1 MPHALAPVVEAENDA
16 QELELGGEQGEA
28 QALCNDREDG
38 GGEAEGVGGSGS
50 GGGWG
55 ERRAQLLQLGAASW
69 DRLVPRRVRRIF
81 GQGIMPRAW
90 GSQGPIFGLVDRQ
103 TTPAS
108 AWEWCVLVRWLRLIS
123 WENQSLVDTW
133 KSRRVGRLDFLRH
146 PLVRPVVQLPTEA
159 FVGLLFWT
167 SLMAFVRSVYWFM
180 LAAQGLTSHIL
191 LLGYLL
197 VPGLVLGH
205 EFLHQLLST
214 NPVLRALLVLGGVV
228 GVGGSREGVETTI
241 WGVALSGAGVAMVG
255 LYIGEGLW
263 LAPPARRRRVGFG
276 LAGGLL
282 LLQALQLA
290 FGGRNPLLARWWGL
304 LLLAVLPGAWVAAL
318 LLYEELRDW
327 EGEEEEGRR
336 MVGGSGSA
344 EGAQGYWPAG
354 RGGQRLE
361 GTVLSEDDWSVESEG
376 GWRAAEEAGL
386 KQWDSVNVLNEGG
399 VKSGERCMEM
409 VGDGQERAELRAA
422 NASFVAVTVER
433 AQEEMQQQQQQMGQQ
448 QREVIPASVKAQAAE
463 PAAARPFST
472 GSGCLGTSSEP
483 NSQGW
488 GGSVD
493 ESHDASSSAYD
504 RSRTVSA
511 SAAAGA
517 GGNAATGPVWVADML
532 GGFMEE
538 EEEVENGGEGGTV
551 VMSESDNDSNAG
563 ASGVAC
569 ACHSPHGCEC
579 IGVLC
584 AEGTLGGKCNSE
596 VEERGVPV
604 ERAAVREGEGRE
616 CTGYGGKAGAEV
628 QGNGESGRQGA
639 AGHDSEEQIEGH
651 GPEQQD
657 GRCSEGT
664 PKCNEGSLE
673 GNEGYP
679 EWREPARGVLGYFGL
694 EIGSVETSEG
704 KLRAEWRSSRQ
715 WETTVELS
723 ECDSMGYRADGR
735 VEGYEAGNGGGRRGE
750 GGRAEG
756 GGGGGEGGMETVDGA
771 GGGCEGLCVVR
782 VRSRERKCYNAC
794 QNLPHTG
801 QSAAWK
807 AAASL
812 PWEGPWDRLGSLD
825 RAALTR
831 EDEEMLPFRQKRA
844 HWTKHGCLRTCQAA
858 IGHGSLMFLCHWLL
872 SSPYLIPRW
881 LSAPPAWG
889 FISVVSLALGIV
901 LAAEVLRMH
910 IPKRVHAI
918 VALALAVSG
927 CIWLLLSGPFH
938 PIPALQARHEPGSR
952 FWLSFSQAS
961 GYVSDEPQDLVYL
974 PGPVTGP
981 VAGPPAAASTSQVST
996 STFSEPAAVAARAAA
1011 AAEAAGFRSYLLGA
1025 PLLAM
1030 AIPSLWVVL
1039 AQNMGGAYPGL
1050 GAAGSAIWYVVL
1062 LVWSAALVAY
1072 EKLGP
1077 LGLLRGSLPV
1087 LMVVAMGGVAWG
1099 IWRAPEPKG
1108 EGRRG
1113 DLAVRT
1119 EWWRLGRLAWGSG
1132 VPDRMALLA
1141 LLLIL
1146 LLLLPFPLLLQ
1157 YAYAPSSSPTF
1168 VSSFG
1173 SSSSSSSSTSS
1184 GSSGS
1189 AEPGSEAWVQLRVL
1203 NFNVQQGFSRAGS
1216 VNLDAI
1222 EHVIWQQ
1229 KPDIVLLQE
1238 SDTMH
1243 MIHGNVDMVQYLAT
1257 WLGMHAWSAPPA
1269 RHQSWGC
1276 AILSRFP
1283 LLSASPSQ
1291 SLPSPHGELACFQ
1304 HAVILLGAGNM
1315 LPGGGN
1321 MVTNRGAAG
1330 WGNQTSGVVSGYPV
1344 HIMNAHFSDLEVDIR
1359 LEAER
1364 AASLVRSVLQAG
1376 KGGEHGAGGEGEKED
1391 KAEREERR
1399 TQEVGFPRGMGTAGE
1414 LSGGLAG
1421 ELPGEPSGDFNLPPL
1436 SPPYLSLLAPGL
1448 VDSEA
1453 ERMGAWKS
1461 MGDRDPGAGYVFVSR
1476 GNVECEAWAE
1486 PRYDQRKTSDGYPV
1500 VVDVRVTLP
1509 AAAV

>member
-1 MPHALAPVVEAENDA
+1 
-16 QELELGGEQGEA
+16 
-28 QALCNDREDG
+28 
-38 GGEAEGVGGSGS
+38 
-50 GGGWG
+50 
-55 ERRAQLLQLGAASW
+55 
-69 DRLVPRRVRRIF
+69 
-81 GQGIMPRAW
+81 
-90 GSQGPIFGLVDRQ
+90 
-103 TTPAS
+103 
-108 AWEWCVLVRWLRLIS
+108 
-123 WENQSLVDTW
+123 
-133 KSRRVGRLDFLRH
+133 
-146 PLVRPVVQLPTEA
+146 
-159 FVGLLFWT
+159 
-167 SLMAFVRSVYWFM
+167 M

-191 LLGYLL
+191 LLGFLLVPDRFPFDLMLVAQGPPSHTPRLVYLL
-197 VPGLVLGH
+197 VPGH

-422 NASFVAVTVER
+422 NASFVAVTVDA

-538 EEEVENGGEGGTV
+538 EEEVENGGTV

-584 AEGTLGGKCNSE
+584 ADGTLGGKCNSE

-639 AGHDSEEQIEGH
+639 AGHDSDEQIEGH

-657 GRCSEGT
+657 GRCSEGA

-723 ECDSMGYRADGR
+723 ECD
-735 VEGYEAGNGGGRRGE
+735 N
-750 GGRAEG
+750 
-756 GGGGGEGGMETVDGA
+756 
-771 GGGCEGLCVVR
+771 
-782 VRSRERKCYNAC
+782 
-794 QNLPHTG
+794 
-801 QSAAWK
+801 
-807 AAASL
+807 
-812 PWEGPWDRLGSLD
+812 GSL
-825 RAALTR
+825 
-831 EDEEMLPFRQKRA
+831 LP
-844 HWTKHGCLRTCQAA
+844 
-858 IGHGSLMFLCHWLL
+858 
-872 SSPYLIPRW
+872 
-881 LSAPPAWG
+881 
-889 FISVVSLALGIV
+889 
-901 LAAEVLRMH
+901 
-910 IPKRVHAI
+910 
-918 VALALAVSG
+918 
-927 CIWLLLSGPFH
+927 
-938 PIPALQARHEPGSR
+938 
-952 FWLSFSQAS
+952 
-961 GYVSDEPQDLVYL
+961 L
-974 PGPVTGP
+974 PG
-981 VAGPPAAASTSQVST
+981 
-996 STFSEPAAVAARAAA
+996 
-1011 AAEAAGFRSYLLGA
+1011 
-1025 PLLAM
+1025 
-1030 AIPSLWVVL
+1030 
-1039 AQNMGGAYPGL
+1039 
-1050 GAAGSAIWYVVL
+1050 
-1062 LVWSAALVAY
+1062 
-1072 EKLGP
+1072 
-1077 LGLLRGSLPV
+1077 
-1087 LMVVAMGGVAWG
+1087 
-1099 IWRAPEPKG
+1099 
-1108 EGRRG
+1108 
-1113 DLAVRT
+1113 
-1119 EWWRLGRLAWGSG
+1119 
-1132 VPDRMALLA
+1132 
-1141 LLLIL
+1141 
-1146 LLLLPFPLLLQ
+1146 
-1157 YAYAPSSSPTF
+1157 
-1168 VSSFG
+1168 VSS
-1173 SSSSSSSSTSS
+1173 
-1184 GSSGS
+1184 
-1189 AEPGSEAWVQLRVL
+1189 L
-1203 NFNVQQGFSRAGS
+1203 
-1216 VNLDAI
+1216 
-1222 EHVIWQQ
+1222 
-1229 KPDIVLLQE
+1229 
-1238 SDTMH
+1238 
-1243 MIHGNVDMVQYLAT
+1243 
-1257 WLGMHAWSAPPA
+1257 
-1269 RHQSWGC
+1269 
-1276 AILSRFP
+1276 
-1283 LLSASPSQ
+1283 
-1291 SLPSPHGELACFQ
+1291 
-1304 HAVILLGAGNM
+1304 
-1315 LPGGGN
+1315 
-1321 MVTNRGAAG
+1321 
-1330 WGNQTSGVVSGYPV
+1330 
-1344 HIMNAHFSDLEVDIR
+1344 
-1359 LEAER
+1359 
-1364 AASLVRSVLQAG
+1364 
-1376 KGGEHGAGGEGEKED
+1376 
-1391 KAEREERR
+1391 
-1399 TQEVGFPRGMGTAGE
+1399 
-1414 LSGGLAG
+1414 
-1421 ELPGEPSGDFNLPPL
+1421 
-1436 SPPYLSLLAPGL
+1436 
-1448 VDSEA
+1448 
-1453 ERMGAWKS
+1453 
-1461 MGDRDPGAGYVFVSR
+1461 
-1476 GNVECEAWAE
+1476 
-1486 PRYDQRKTSDGYPV
+1486 
-1500 VVDVRVTLP
+1500 
-1509 AAAV
+1509 

>member
-108 AWEWCVLVRWLRLIS
+108 AWEWCVLVRWLR
-123 WENQSLVDTW
+123 LVDTW

-723 ECDSMGYRADGR
+723 ECDS
-735 VEGYEAGNGGGRRGE
+735 
-750 GGRAEG
+750 
-756 GGGGGEGGMETVDGA
+756 
-771 GGGCEGLCVVR
+771 
-782 VRSRERKCYNAC
+782 
-794 QNLPHTG
+794 
-801 QSAAWK
+801 
-807 AAASL
+807 
-812 PWEGPWDRLGSLD
+812 
-825 RAALTR
+825 
-831 EDEEMLPFRQKRA
+831 
-844 HWTKHGCLRTCQAA
+844 
-858 IGHGSLMFLCHWLL
+858 
-872 SSPYLIPRW
+872 
-881 LSAPPAWG
+881 
-889 FISVVSLALGIV
+889 
-901 LAAEVLRMH
+901 
-910 IPKRVHAI
+910 
-918 VALALAVSG
+918 
-927 CIWLLLSGPFH
+927 
-938 PIPALQARHEPGSR
+938 
-952 FWLSFSQAS
+952 
-961 GYVSDEPQDLVYL
+961 
-974 PGPVTGP
+974 
-981 VAGPPAAASTSQVST
+981 
-996 STFSEPAAVAARAAA
+996 
-1011 AAEAAGFRSYLLGA
+1011 
-1025 PLLAM
+1025 
-1030 AIPSLWVVL
+1030 
-1039 AQNMGGAYPGL
+1039 
-1050 GAAGSAIWYVVL
+1050 
-1062 LVWSAALVAY
+1062 
-1072 EKLGP
+1072 
-1077 LGLLRGSLPV
+1077 
-1087 LMVVAMGGVAWG
+1087 
-1099 IWRAPEPKG
+1099 

-1421 ELPGEPSGDFNLPPL
+1421 DFNLPPL

>member
-1 MPHALAPVVEAENDA
+1 MPHALAPVAEAENDA
-16 QELELGGEQGEA
+16 HELDLGAEPGEA
-28 QALCNDREDG
+28 QALNTDRENG
-38 GGEAEGVGGSGS
+38 GGEAEGAGGSGS

-108 AWEWCVLVRWLRLIS
+108 AWEW
-123 WENQSLVDTW
+123 LVDTW
-133 KSRRVGRLDFLRH
+133 KSRRVGQLDFLRH

-197 VPGLVLGH
+197 IPGLVLGH

-327 EGEEEEGRR
+327 EGEEEAEQGRLID
-336 MVGGSGSA
+336 GSGSA

-386 KQWDSVNVLNEGG
+386 KQWDCVKGDSNVLDDGG
-399 VKSGERCMEM
+399 VESGERCKEM
-409 VGDGQERAELRAA
+409 VTNGQERAELRAA
-422 NASFVAVTVER
+422 NASFVAVTVDGEE
-433 AQEEMQQQQQQMGQQ
+433 EEMQQQQQQQLGQQQLMQ
-448 QREVIPASVKAQAAE
+448 QREVIPASVKAPAAE
-463 PAAARPFST
+463 PAAAHPFST
-472 GSGCLGTSSEP
+472 GSQCLGTSSEP

-511 SAAAGA
+511 SAAAGSA
-517 GGNAATGPVWVADML
+517 GNAATGPVWVADML

-551 VMSESDNDSNAG
+551 VMSESDSNAG
-563 ASGVAC
+563 ASREGC
-569 ACHSPHGCEC
+569 GCHSQHGCKC
-579 IGVLC
+579 VRVLC
-584 AEGTLGGKCNSE
+584 AEGTLGGECKSE
-596 VEERGVPV
+596 VEEGGGTV

-616 CTGYGGKAGAEV
+616 STGFGGELGAEV
-628 QGNGESGRQGA
+628 QGNGESGPQE
-639 AGHDSEEQIEGH
+639 AGRESAVGVEGQ
-651 GPEQQD
+651 GPELQD
-657 GRCSEGT
+657 GCCSEGL
-664 PKCNEGSLE
+664 PKRNDGSLE
-673 GNEGYP
+673 GNEDYP

-723 ECDSMGYRADGR
+723 ECDSMGYGSDGR
-735 VEGYEAGNGGGRRGE
+735 AEGYGAGNGGGGRGE
-750 GGRAEG
+750 GGRAEVR
-756 GGGGGEGGMETVDGA
+756 GGEGEGGREAGDGA
-771 GGGCEGLCVVR
+771 GGGCEGLSVVR
-782 VRSRERKCYNAC
+782 VRSRERKCYDTSR
-794 QNLPHTG
+794 NLPQTG
-801 QSAAWK
+801 QSAGWK

-825 RAALTR
+825 RAAMARATLATAA
-831 EDEEMLPFRQKRA
+831 DDEMLPFRQKRA

-918 VALALAVSG
+918 AALALAVSG

-981 VAGPPAAASTSQVST
+981 VAGPAAAASAAQVST

-1113 DLAVRT
+1113 DLAVQT

-1141 LLLIL
+1141 LLLIV

-1173 SSSSSSSSTSS
+1173 SSSSSSSSSP
-1184 GSSGS
+1184 GSSAS

-1216 VNLDAI
+1216 VNMDAV

-1229 KPDIVLLQE
+1229 KPDIVL
-1238 SDTMH
+1238 
-1243 MIHGNVDMVQYLAT
+1243 
-1257 WLGMHAWSAPPA
+1257 
-1269 RHQSWGC
+1269 
-1276 AILSRFP
+1276 
-1283 LLSASPSQ
+1283 
-1291 SLPSPHGELACFQ
+1291 
-1304 HAVILLGAGNM
+1304 
-1315 LPGGGN
+1315 
-1321 MVTNRGAAG
+1321 
-1330 WGNQTSGVVSGYPV
+1330 
-1344 HIMNAHFSDLEVDIR
+1344 
-1359 LEAER
+1359 
-1364 AASLVRSVLQAG
+1364 
-1376 KGGEHGAGGEGEKED
+1376 
-1391 KAEREERR
+1391 
-1399 TQEVGFPRGMGTAGE
+1399 
-1414 LSGGLAG
+1414 
-1421 ELPGEPSGDFNLPPL
+1421 
-1436 SPPYLSLLAPGL
+1436 
-1448 VDSEA
+1448 
-1453 ERMGAWKS
+1453 
-1461 MGDRDPGAGYVFVSR
+1461 
-1476 GNVECEAWAE
+1476 
-1486 PRYDQRKTSDGYPV
+1486 
-1500 VVDVRVTLP
+1500 
-1509 AAAV
+1509 